1 MSNMARSPI
10 SYIIILYL
18 SLQLVYVSIKVLLVN
33 RQIRVDDFTYLVFE
47 VFKLLKDLIM
57 SHIQIF
63 TLFLT
68 LDLEVMNISLKNHVL
83 I

>member
-1 MSNMARSPI
+1 MARSPI
-10 SYIIILYL
+10 SYMYIIILYL
-18 SLQLVYVSIKVLLVN
+18 SLQLVYVSIKVLLAN